1 MTYEIIDVDT
11 VNTLASFATLKKAV
25 DAYVSGSEWGDVV
38 LVVFD
43 GEGTCAGAME
53 LDRV

>member
-1 MTYEIIDVDT
+1 MYEIVDCDT
-11 VNTLASFATLKKAV
+11 MNTLASFATLKEAV

-43 GEGTCAGAME
+43 GEGICAGAME
-53 LDRV
+53 LERV